1 MWRCS
6 DISSSRWLVGGW
18 IGPLFRA
25 KIQLRALPDFL
36 MHHCPRVLGIWL
48 SYFSANPGFQRYG
61 YFREMSISQECRS
74 VIDRLWP
81 FFFIKSFF
89 FVDSD
94 KNIVTLYFIFTTC
107 YAWVWHCHS
116 ERLRQKCCDNKSNF
130 EAKFNFQIKLCDK
143 RHNRL
148 AVQIKGNSK
157 RQWYHGCYYGC
168 YALLKQN
175 KPQS

>member
-1 MWRCS
+1 MLFQEKVLLLWNVRQRSEC
-6 DISSSRWLVGGW
+6 DGAVIFLPPAGWLVNWLVGWW

-81 FFFIKSFF
+81 FFFIKSLFF
-89 FVDSD
+89 CWFWQ
-94 KNIVTLYFIFTTC
+94 KNSNFIFHLHHLLCMSLTLSFRE
-107 YAWVWHCHS
+107 V
-116 ERLRQKCCDNKSNF
+116 
-130 EAKFNFQIKLCDK
+130 EAEML
-143 RHNRL
+143 
-148 AVQIKGNSK
+148 
-157 RQWYHGCYYGC
+157 W
-168 YALLKQN
+168 
-175 KPQS
+175 